1 MTATANNGEKE
12 EKNGKEGRGSGG
24 SIMDISTLE
33 GKTATELY
41 EIASGAGITGPRKL
55 KKQDLMMKIIQKQ
68 TENSGLIFG
77 EGILEVMQE
86 GYGFLRTRS
95 YLPDPNDIYV
105 ASSQIQRF
113 GLRTGDYIC
122 GQVRPP
128 KDTEKYHGLLRIEA
142 VNGKDPDAVKRRPNF
157 DRLTPIY
164 PDKRYILEMEQEE
177 LAMRLID
184 ITAPIG
190 KGQRALIV
198 SPPKAGKTILLKKIA
213 NSIATNTPET
223 YIMVLLVDERPEEVT
238 DIQRSVRGEVAD
250 STFDKP
256 PEEHIKVADMV
267 LERAK
272 RLVEQGEDVVILL
285 DSITRLAR
293 AHNLVCP
300 PSGRTLSGGIDP
312 SSLHRPKRFFGAA
325 RNIEGGGSMTIIAT
339 ALIDTGSRM
348 DDVIYEEFKGTGNM
362 ELHLDRSL
370 SEKRIFPSIDI
381 KRSGTRHEELLF
393 KPDELKKIWLL
404 RRILSGFG
412 TQEATELMLDRM
424 GKIATNKEFLANKD
438 LVRMASEM

>member
-12 EKNGKEGRGSGG
+12 EKNGKESRGSGG
-24 SIMDISTLE
+24 PIMDISTLE

-142 VNGKDPDAVKRRPNF
+142 VNGKDPDSVKRRPNF

-164 PDKRYILEMEQEE
+164 PDKRYILEIEQEE
-177 LAMRLID
+177 LATRLID

>member
-1 MTATANNGEKE
+1 MSDSQNNNGQQ
-12 EKNGKEGRGSGG
+12 NSEGGG
-24 SIMDISTLE
+24 GASVNIASLE
-33 GKTATELY
+33 GKTAAELY
-41 EIASGAGITGPRKL
+41 EIASSVGITGYRKL
-55 KKQDLMMKIIQKQ
+55 KKQDLMLKILQKQ
-68 TENSGLIFG
+68 TENSGFIFG
-77 EGILEVMQE
+77 EGILETMSE

-113 GLRTGDYIC
+113 GLRTGDYIS

-128 KDTEKYHGLLRIEA
+128 KETEKYHGLLRIEA
-142 VNGKDPDAVKRRPNF
+142 VNSKDPEHAKRRPHF

-164 PDKRYILEMEQEE
+164 PDKRYILETEPDE
-177 LAMRLID
+177 LAPRLID
-184 ITAPIG
+184 IAAPIG

-213 NSIATNTPET
+213 NAIATNAPET
-223 YIMVLLVDERPEEVT
+223 NIMVLLVDERPEEVT

-362 ELHLDRSL
+362 ELHLDRNL
-370 SEKRIFPSIDI
+370 SEKRIFPAIDI

-393 KPDELKKIWLL
+393 SRDELKKIWLL
-404 RRILSGFG
+404 RRVLTGFG
-412 TQEATELMLDRM
+412 TQEATELMIDRM
-424 GKIATNKEFLANKD
+424 GKIQTNKDFLGNKD
-438 LVRMASEM
+438 LVRLASEM

>member
-164 PDKRYILEMEQEE
+164 PEKRYILEMEQEE

-213 NSIATNTPET
+213 NSIVTNAPET